1 MAVKV
6 LDEHVETTS
15 GHVST
20 GTLYLAKGL
29 KFRAVIFV

>member
-20 GTLYLAKGL
+20 GTMHLAKGL
-29 KFRAVIFV
+29 EFRAAIFV

>member
-1 MAVKV
+1 MAFKV

-20 GTLYLAKGL
+20 STMHLAKDL
-29 KFRAVIFV
+29 ESRAAIFV